1 VKRTDTHLK
10 IKAAMT
16 ERRPYT
22 TKEIAQITGIAE
34 EGVNACLRGMRN
46 RREVRVTNPDVRGEP
61 FAYQTTQRGQ
71 P

>member
-1 VKRTDTHLK
+1 MKRTDTHIK

-22 TKEIAQITGIAE
+22 AKEISQVVGIAE

-46 RREVRVTNPDVRGEP
+46 RREVRITNPQVRGEP
-61 FAYQTTQRGQ
+61 FAYQITRCEQ